1 VKINIGAGSRIG
13 YLSAAP
19 RVSTLDD
26 AEASGPRSHV
36 LGVIHAFE
44 ELGCTVERFIVGDQM
59 PQTVRARSEMSLRRS
74 RWRTAAADVTRIAM
88 GAVNARRAAAALRG
102 KVDITYERL
111 ASLQSL
117 GWALQREGVPW
128 ILETSSPIFYEAEA
142 ERQSL
147 VLRGLARRRE
157 LDAYHQCVAIVCVTA
172 DLRDILVDEGVAA
185 DKILVVPNGVD
196 VRVFDPARFPK
207 PARRFSGF
215 TIGFVGAMIEWQGL
229 DALLDATRDVRA
241 RGHDVSLAL
250 AGDGPQRDALEQ
262 QARRLG
268 LADHVSFFGRLHGSD
283 VPGFLAGIDVGYSG
297 QQRLKI
303 GRMYHSPLKL
313 YEYLAMG
320 KPVIASDFADARAS
334 TRDGVTGF
342 LFEPGGLTQAVL
354 KAYAA
359 HDRLA
364 EVAQAAREEILQR
377 HSWVAR
383 VQSMMAAWSE

>member
-59 PQTVRARSEMSLRRS
+59 PRTVRARSEMALRQS
-74 RWRTAAADVTRIAM
+74 RWRTAAADVMRIAM

-102 KVDITYERL
+102 KVDVVYERV

-117 GWALQREGVPW
+117 GWALQREGAPW
-128 ILETSSPIFYEAEA
+128 ILETSSPIFYEAQS

-157 LDAYHQCVAIVCVTA
+157 LAAYHQSDAIVCVTT

-185 DKILVVPNGVD
+185 EKIVVVPNGVD
-196 VRVFDPARFPK
+196 VSIFDPARFPK
-207 PARRFSGF
+207 PARTFPSF
-215 TIGFVGAMIEWQGL
+215 TIGFVGAMIAWQGL

-241 RGHDVSLAL
+241 LGHDVSLAL
-250 AGDGPQRDALEQ
+250 AGDGPERAALEE
-262 QARRLG
+262 QARLLG
-268 LADHVSFFGRLHGSD
+268 LADHVRFVGRLDGSA
-283 VPGFLAGIDVGYSG
+283 VPGFLAGVDVGYSG

-320 KPVIASDFADARAS
+320 KPVIASDFADARAT

-342 LFEPGGLTQAVL
+342 LFETGGLTQAIL
-354 KAYAA
+354 KALAA
-359 HDRLA
+359 RDRLA
-364 EVAQAAREEILQR
+364 EIARTARAEILQH

-383 VQSMMAAWSE
+383 VQSLMAALAG